1 MTSDTGLKMSTSH
14 NMNGLD
20 IFAIFHHLS
29 SLSQPTYY
37 AAALTGLAE
46 EKLTSTPQINQ
57 NLPAPQ
63 SALAGLA

>member
-1 MTSDTGLKMSTSH
+1 MACIYLPYFI
-14 NMNGLD
+14 
-20 IFAIFHHLS
+20 IFPAWANLRM
-29 SLSQPTYY
+29 YY